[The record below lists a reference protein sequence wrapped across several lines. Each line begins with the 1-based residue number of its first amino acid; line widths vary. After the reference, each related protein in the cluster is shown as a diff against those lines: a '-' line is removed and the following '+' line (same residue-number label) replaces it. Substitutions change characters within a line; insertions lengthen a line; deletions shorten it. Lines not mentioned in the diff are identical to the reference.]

1 MDRVEYKPWL
11 KWITA
16 VFTLLAMIYTLLMP
30 IEVNAADIYIQG
42 GRGYSGHFDYTY
54 TGTCIGVKRVVG
66 YTQASDGP
74 MGHVDD
80 CHMTYDRYYR
90 NISVWNG
97 SGYYTASWRY
107 GVQSDCHNTNGTC
120 PYNGDDGYRE
130 GQLIYGCSECG
141 AQFFDKN
148 FETRACPGPNRPG
161 VPANPTGRHQYYDA
175 AHGCWFCETKP
186 REIGEALCNKYVT
199 LGIEGDWTNTVRYTF
214 QQQAGSKTVSREDG
228 TNNRIQLDYNTSATV
243 TYTFTK
249 AVESYQWYI
258 DGVAQPEQMSN
269 GDALEA
275 SITRTITNSGQSYQ
289 LKFKVRGGNE
299 EILTSPIYLDCA
311 VKLKVHDVVKSDF
324 SNKNHSNDFVNG
336 QEISENEG
344 LFKVTDPSKGG
355 DGTKH
360 GPGETDTE
368 YLKGWPINGTSSTTA
383 KANEPYPGAGR
394 NNTVN
399 NYYPGYKYVGETDPI
414 IIQSTNYFTDEMTRF
429 FEPIEWTTQFNNNH
443 STGYI
448 DENGNI
454 VDGQP
459 NHKLP
464 DIDFTYDRWV
474 KIPDNTLVRRYKITY
489 HHNEPWI
496 TELASQNGRET
507 SEWVRYNFKGWS
519 QGNVVGTS
527 PYYEMSSSSD
537 VKFQDGEWIANLT
550 ITPGDKVQLNAVWQG
565 VYTTLPSSADTS
577 DYNGKSKNDYV
588 FVDWSHLE
596 QDSRLNNH
604 TITNN
609 VDPVGATVHKGQQ
622 YKPYADIQLYGH
634 WYKDV
639 TVTFDLNGGRY
650 NGSTNNITS
659 TVTVYD
665 EYNQPHFNLDG
676 TLSPAEAGNRD
687 KQTVAIDGYGTY
699 DADGINKVYTKQEG
713 DTVCRFLGWSWDK
726 NATEPLDE
734 YNVFNPNRYTQLKPE
749 EDHDIYS
756 HSKNYT
762 LYAVWEPVLTVTA
775 EVYRSLGTID
785 YEDTSIQHALKIQNL
800 TSANYTEN
808 VLLRT
813 IVRPGEQGTYRLVTS
828 GAKSDTVTSVL
839 FDTTVTDIYDNGDST
854 SPWYDNL
861 NPLTDNPYD
870 VDQKHGLNR
879 AYLGIQRNIQN
890 KWYTPNY
897 FGTDKS
903 YETSVGKEYYLIRA
917 IVSQPSVYYE
927 WVYGRE
933 EQVCVTMQ
941 IDVTDKIPYDPD
953 NPGSNPGTGHG
964 PNGGDTT
971 LDELRTRLKIRIL

>member
-1 MDRVEYKPWL
+1 M
-11 KWITA
+11 
-16 VFTLLAMIYTLLMP
+16 
-30 IEVNAADIYIQG
+30 
-42 GRGYSGHFDYTY
+42 
-54 TGTCIGVKRVVG
+54 
-66 YTQASDGP
+66 
-74 MGHVDD
+74 
-80 CHMTYDRYYR
+80 
-90 NISVWNG
+90 
-97 SGYYTASWRY
+97 
-107 GVQSDCHNTNGTC
+107 
-120 PYNGDDGYRE
+120 
-130 GQLIYGCSECG
+130 
-141 AQFFDKN
+141 
-148 FETRACPGPNRPG
+148 
-161 VPANPTGRHQYYDA
+161 
-175 AHGCWFCETKP
+175 
-186 REIGEALCNKYVT
+186 
-199 LGIEGDWTNTVRYTF
+199 
-214 QQQAGSKTVSREDG
+214 
-228 TNNRIQLDYNTSATV
+228 
-243 TYTFTK
+243 
-249 AVESYQWYI
+249 
-258 DGVAQPEQMSN
+258 
-269 GDALEA
+269 
-275 SITRTITNSGQSYQ
+275 
-289 LKFKVRGGNE
+289 
-299 EILTSPIYLDCA
+299 
-311 VKLKVHDVVKSDF
+311 
-324 SNKNHSNDFVNG
+324 
-336 QEISENEG
+336 
-344 LFKVTDPSKGG
+344 
-355 DGTKH
+355 
-360 GPGETDTE
+360 
-368 YLKGWPINGTSSTTA
+368 
-383 KANEPYPGAGR
+383 
-394 NNTVN
+394 
-399 NYYPGYKYVGETDPI
+399 
-414 IIQSTNYFTDEMTRF
+414 
-429 FEPIEWTTQFNNNH
+429 
-443 STGYI
+443 
-448 DENGNI
+448 
-454 VDGQP
+454 
-459 NHKLP
+459 
-464 DIDFTYDRWV
+464 
-474 KIPDNTLVRRYKITY
+474 
-489 HHNEPWI
+489 
-496 TELASQNGRET
+496 
-507 SEWVRYNFKGWS
+507 
-519 QGNVVGTS
+519 
-527 PYYEMSSSSD
+527 
-537 VKFQDGEWIANLT
+537 
-550 ITPGDKVQLNAVWQG
+550 
-565 VYTTLPSSADTS
+565 
-577 DYNGKSKNDYV
+577 

-622 YKPYADIQLYGH
+622 YKPYGDIQLYGH

-650 NGSTNNITS
+650 KGSTNNITS

-713 DTVCRFLGWSWDK
+713 DTVYRFLGWSWDK
-726 NATEPLDE
+726 NATEPLDK

-839 FDTTVTDIYDNGDST
+839 FDTTVTDIYDNGNST